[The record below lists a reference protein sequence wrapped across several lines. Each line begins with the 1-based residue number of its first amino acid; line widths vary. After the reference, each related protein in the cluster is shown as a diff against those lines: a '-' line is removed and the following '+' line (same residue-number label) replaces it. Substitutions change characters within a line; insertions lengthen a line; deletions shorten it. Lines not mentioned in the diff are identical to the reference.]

1 MKDLLYSC
9 LLSARLPS
17 GSRTLNWHLE
27 TIYILLNPPWHWLAP
42 LDVNLFSYYK
52 VYGKVFIVYTYTGS
66 YVKCLRVLPQKYRIM
81 PGLCIWYSSPS
92 LFIDDTMPFMYAQ
105 TDPVTMWRWTTVM
118 WEGYEGWGRWG
129 RRIQGTAEFLCRLS
143 LVLLSWMGGTP
154 LFVCS
159 SLCESSNYQL

>member
-1 MKDLLYSC
+1 
-9 LLSARLPS
+9 
-17 GSRTLNWHLE
+17 
-27 TIYILLNPPWHWLAP
+27 
-42 LDVNLFSYYK
+42 
-52 VYGKVFIVYTYTGS
+52 
-66 YVKCLRVLPQKYRIM
+66 M
-81 PGLCIWYSSPS
+81 PGLCIWYSSSS

-118 WEGYEGWGRWG
+118 WEGYEGWGRRG

-159 SLCESSNYQL
+159 SLCERVVTINSKTIPKDIQHGVDTISVHIRISTRAVLATTAMIKVCKFNYNHPPFMWLCEAVSTQIYHEYVSIFSN